1 MATVYIKPGTGNGT
15 GTLADPYFFDEL
27 GSAETAAGSGGKI
40 LFTDG
45 TYTVS
50 AVLQLGASNVTYEAV
65 NTREAILDF
74 QSSTT
79 YGLELGRSADSY
91 AGFALKGLVFDNIG
105 STSLNG
111 AVDVEIASG
120 QLLTVDNCDFLD
132 MSSTYKAIVGSGSPS
147 PVGAMNAT
155 FTGCVF
161 TGSTSTA
168 DVDFFRYRG
177 GTGGSH
183 NLTLNN
189 CTCVFTNNSTNEFFI
204 TTTIGSVTVKN
215 TILKGEGS
223 GTTTLGT
230 ATTFTESNNC
240 YVGIGES
247 ADPANGIIV
256 DDPQFVD
263 PTTGDF
269 RLRPSSPCIG
279 AGTAS

>member
-1 MATVYIKPGTGNGT
+1 MATVYIKPGSGTGT
-15 GTLADPYFFDEL
+15 GTLADPYFFDQL

-50 AVLQLGASNVTYEAV
+50 AVLQLGASNVTYEAL

-74 QSSTT
+74 QSSTN

-105 STSLNG
+105 RTVNNG

-120 QLLTVDNCDFLD
+120 QLLTVDECDFLD
-132 MSSTYKAIVGSGSPS
+132 MSSTYKAIVGSGSAS
-147 PVGAMNAT
+147 NTGAMNAT

-161 TGSTSTA
+161 TGSTSSA
-168 DVDFFRYRG
+168 DVHFFRYRLS
-177 GTGGSH
+177 TPAH

-189 CTCVFTNNSTNEFFI
+189 CNCVFTNNSTNQFFI
-204 TTTIGSVTVKN
+204 TTTTGSVTVKN
-215 TILKGEGS
+215 SILTEDGS

-240 YVGIGES
+240 YFGIGES
-247 ADPANGIIV
+247 ADAANGIIV

-263 PTTGDF
+263 SASGDY
-269 RLRPSSPCIG
+269 RLRPTSPCIG
-279 AGTAS
+279 QGTAS

>member
-1 MATVYIKPGTGNGT
+1 MATVYIKPGSGTGT
-15 GTLADPYFFDEL
+15 GTLADPYFFDQL
-27 GSAETAAGSGGKI
+27 GTAETAAGSGGKI

-65 NTREAILDF
+65 NSKQAVLNF
-74 QSSTT
+74 QSSNT
-79 YGLELGRSADSY
+79 YGLELGRSADSF

-105 STSLNG
+105 STNLNG
-111 AVDVEIASG
+111 AVDIEIASG

-155 FTGCVF
+155 FTGCIF
-161 TGSTSTA
+161 TGSTSTG
-168 DVDFFRYRG
+168 DVGFFRYRQG
-177 GTGGSH
+177 ANSH

-189 CTCVFTNNSTNEFFI
+189 CTCIFTNNSTNQFFS
-204 TTTIGSVTVKN
+204 TTTTGSVTVKN
-215 TILKGEGS
+215 SILTEDGS

-240 YVGIGES
+240 YFDIGES
-247 ADPANGIIV
+247 ADAANGIIV
-256 DDPQFVD
+256 ADPQFVD
-263 PTTGDF
+263 SANGDL
-269 RLRPSSPCIG
+269 RLRPASPCIN

>member
-1 MATVYIKPGTGNGT
+1 MATVYIKPGTGTGT
-15 GTLADPYFFDEL
+15 GTASDPYFFSQL
-27 GSAETAAGSGGKI
+27 SSAETAAGSGGTI

-45 TYTVS
+45 TYTIS
-50 AVLQLGASNVTYEAV
+50 SVLQLGASNVAYESVNSRQAV
-65 NTREAILDF
+65 FDF

-91 AGFALKGLVFDNIG
+91 AGFSMKGLVFDNLG
-105 STSLNG
+105 RTSNNG

-120 QLLTVDNCDFLD
+120 QLLTVNECDFLD
-132 MSSTYKAIVGSGSPS
+132 MESTYKAIVGSGASTN
-147 PVGAMNAT
+147 VGAMNAT

-168 DVDFFRYRG
+168 DVDFFRYRLS
-177 GTGGSH
+177 TPSH

-189 CTCVFTNNSTNEFFI
+189 CTCIFTNNSTNQFFI
-204 TTTIGSVTVKN
+204 TTTTGSVTVKN
-215 TILKGEGS
+215 SILLADGS

-240 YVGIGES
+240 YYNIGES
-247 ADPANGIIV
+247 ADAANSIIV

-263 PTTGDF
+263 STTGDY
-269 RLRPSSPCIG
+269 RLRPSSPCIN

>member
-1 MATVYIKPGTGNGT
+1 MATVYIKPGSGSGS
-15 GTLADPYFFDEL
+15 GTLADPYFFDQL

-65 NTREAILDF
+65 NTKEAILDF

-105 STSLNG
+105 STVNNG

-120 QLLTVDNCDFLD
+120 QLLTVDQCDFLD
-132 MSSTYKAIVGSGSPS
+132 MSSTYKAIVGSGAST

-161 TGSTSTA
+161 TGSTSSA
-168 DVDFFRYRG
+168 DVDFFRYRQP
-177 GTGGSH
+177 SASN

-189 CTCVFTNNSTNEFFI
+189 CTCVFTNNSTNEFFV
-204 TTTIGSVTVKN
+204 TTTTGSVTVKN
-215 TILKGEGS
+215 SILTEDGS

-240 YVGIGES
+240 YFGIGES
-247 ADPANGIIV
+247 ADAANGIIV

-263 PTTGDF
+263 STTGDY
-269 RLRPSSPCIG
+269 RLRPSSPCIN

>member
-1 MATVYIKPGTGNGT
+1 MATVYIKPGSGSGS
-15 GTLADPYFFDEL
+15 GTLADPYFFDQL

-105 STSLNG
+105 STVNNG

-120 QLLTVDNCDFLD
+120 QLLTVDECDFLD
-132 MSSTYKAIVGSGSPS
+132 MSSTYKAIVGSGSS
-147 PVGAMNAT
+147 TNTGAMNAT

-161 TGSTSTA
+161 TGSTSSA
-168 DVDFFRYRG
+168 DVDFFRYRLS
-177 GTGGSH
+177 TPSH

-189 CTCVFTNNSTNEFFI
+189 CTCVFTNNSTNQFFI
-204 TTTIGSVTVKN
+204 TTTTGSVTVKN
-215 TILKGEGS
+215 SILTEDGS

-240 YVGIGES
+240 YFGIGES
-247 ADPANGIIV
+247 ADAANGIIV

-263 PTTGDF
+263 STTGDY
-269 RLRPSSPCIG
+269 RLRPSSPCIN